1 MWIDKFSIRNLELF
15 TANGGQ
21 EGCSLFDVLDRTGS
35 PMGARM
41 LRRWISLPLKDPGQ
55 INRRLDVVSLL
66 RDDASLREMLAEAVA
81 STGDLERII
90 SRVAVG
96 RVTPREVVQLK
107 NALYAVEKIKT
118 AMEQS
123 GQEPL
128 REMAAKLDLCLKV
141 RDRIDKEI
149 YPDPS
154 NQIQKGGVIAQGVSI
169 ELDDLRNIASHG
181 KEILASIQQR
191 ESEATG
197 IPSLK
202 ISFNNVFGYY
212 IEVRNTHKD
221 KVPSDW
227 IRKQTLTGAERYI
240 TAELKEY
247 EEKILGAESRMLV
260 LEQELFAAL
269 LAEAGPLRRA
279 RYRPTLRSSPGSTA
293 CSRSPRRPSKRT
305 TAGPM

>member
-1 MWIDKFSIRNLELF
+1 
-15 TANGGQ
+15 
-21 EGCSLFDVLDRTGS
+21 
-35 PMGARM
+35 
-41 LRRWISLPLKDPGQ
+41 
-55 INRRLDVVSLL
+55 
-66 RDDASLREMLAEAVA
+66 
-81 STGDLERII
+81 
-90 SRVAVG
+90 
-96 RVTPREVVQLK
+96 
-107 NALYAVEKIKT
+107 
-118 AMEQS
+118 MEQS

-260 LEQELFAAL
+260 LEQEFFAGA
-269 LAEAGPLRRA
+269 ARRAGPLRRA
-279 RYRPTLRSSPGSTA
+279 VQADASVVARARLPALVRHA
-293 CSRSPRRPSKRT
+293 AVERT

>member
-1 MWIDKFSIRNLELF
+1 
-15 TANGGQ
+15 
-21 EGCSLFDVLDRTGS
+21 
-35 PMGARM
+35 
-41 LRRWISLPLKDPGQ
+41 
-55 INRRLDVVSLL
+55 
-66 RDDASLREMLAEAVA
+66 
-81 STGDLERII
+81 
-90 SRVAVG
+90 
-96 RVTPREVVQLK
+96 
-107 NALYAVEKIKT
+107 
-118 AMEQS
+118 MEQS

-269 LAEAGPLRRA
+269 LAELA
-279 RYRPTLRSSPGSTA
+279 RYAAPIQADASVVARLDCLLSFATQAVERNYCRPDVNDSQTIDIREGRHPVIETLMKVGEQYVPNDIRLDDSSQQVIVITGPNMSGKSALLRQTALIVLRSAATFL
-293 CSRSPRRPSKRT
+293 RPRRTSASSTRYSRASGPRT
-305 TAGPM
+305 TFRKASRPSWSKCSNRPAF

>member
-1 MWIDKFSIRNLELF
+1 MFAENSARDKLLAQFGTTSLKGFGIEQMPAAITAAGAILYYLEFTEHRQTGHISSISRIDEDRYVWIDKFSIRNLELF

-35 PMGARM
+35 PDGRADAPALDLTPAERP
-41 LRRWISLPLKDPGQ
+41 RTDQSAG
-55 INRRLDVVSLL
+55 LDVVSLAPATTP
-66 RDDASLREMLAEAVA
+66 RWREMLAEAVA

-212 IEVRNTHKD
+212 IEVHNTHKD

-227 IRKQTLTGAERYI
+227 SA
-240 TAELKEY
+240 
-247 EEKILGAESRMLV
+247 SR
-260 LEQELFAAL
+260 
-269 LAEAGPLRRA
+269 R
-279 RYRPTLRSSPGSTA
+279 
-293 CSRSPRRPSKRT
+293 
-305 TAGPM
+305 

>member
-1 MWIDKFSIRNLELF
+1 
-15 TANGGQ
+15 
-21 EGCSLFDVLDRTGS
+21 
-35 PMGARM
+35 
-41 LRRWISLPLKDPGQ
+41 
-55 INRRLDVVSLL
+55 
-66 RDDASLREMLAEAVA
+66 MLAEAVA

-269 LAEAGPLRRA
+269 LAELA
-279 RYRPTLRSSPGSTA
+279 RYAAPIQADASVVAGSTA